1 MAGREA
7 FQRVGWPGLLHNR
20 SRLYKLVVVSKAGQH
35 LGFDRSTAEGRR
47 AEMAYLDGMS
57 DAELVDWDPGH
68 RYVTRNPAESPEQR
82 AAMLARL
89 ADADQRLA
97 EFKSEH
103 D

>member
-1 MAGREA
+1 
-7 FQRVGWPGLLHNR
+7 
-20 SRLYKLVVVSKAGQH
+20 
-35 LGFDRSTAEGRR
+35 
-47 AEMAYLDGMS
+47 MAYLDGMS